1 MTTMPEANA
10 KFAVD
15 CYQSVRKEHP
25 CDNLLLSPVNATSA
39 LGLLALAS
47 GCEQAAEI
55 EKVLHWDELKECIGS
70 LSRRYLGAS
79 RSFGQSA
86 TRLKAQQKVNICP
99 RPEPECPKPRQ
110 RPEPTC
116 PKQRPCPEPCRPRP
130 RPCPEP
136 RERPEP
142 TCPRPRPCPEPA
154 RPEPTCPRPRPC
166 PEPAHPEPTC
176 PRPRP
181 RPEPVCP
188 SEPPCPER
196 CVPDYECET
205 PEGVHTAFSKILA
218 ALNAPSTNY
227 TLSFANKL
235 YGDYAIAFIQ
245 KFIYCALKLYWTDVE
260 GADFHNAPEEVRRI
274 INLWVEVQT
283 HGKIKNLL
291 PKDSFD
297 CLVQLLLVNGLYFK
311 GQWQV
316 KFDKDLTVE
325 APFYPHYAD
334 QRDCYTVQL
343 MNRKGTYNTGTFDIC
358 DTEVQVLEVPYKDD
372 EFSFFVLLPTD
383 CSPEA
388 LEQLEDGLSHEHLLD
403 LSCHL
408 KPAEVDV
415 FIPKFTMEKS
425 YYLSEYLDLHD
436 LSDPEKADFSQAT
449 TTEGVALTQLVHDA
463 FLEIDEEGGEE
474 AEAPRCPR
482 DRRPRREAL
491 EFVANHPFL
500 YFVHHN
506 CTQSIIAL
514 GKFAKPQ

>member
-70 LSRRYLGAS
+70 LSRRYLGAA
-79 RSFGQSA
+79 RSCGRSA
-86 TRLKAQQKVNICP
+86 TRLKAQEKVGICSRP
-99 RPEPECPKPRQ
+99 RTCPEQVCSKPRQ
-110 RPEPTC
+110 RLEPTC
-116 PKQRPCPEPCRPRP
+116 PKQR
-130 RPCPEP
+130 
-136 RERPEP
+136 RPEP
-142 TCPRPRPCPEPA
+142 SCQRPRPCPEPA
-154 RPEPTCPRPRPC
+154 RCEPACPRPRRC
-166 PEPAHPEPTC
+166 PEQTC
-176 PRPRP
+176 QRPRP

-188 SEPPCPER
+188 SEASCPER
-196 CVPDYECET
+196 CVPDYECES

-218 ALNAPSTNY
+218 VLNAPSTNY

-235 YGDYAIAFIQ
+235 YGDHAITFIQ

-260 GADFHNAPEEVRRI
+260 GADFQNAPEEVRRI

-283 HGKIKNLL
+283 HGKVKNLL

-297 CLVQLLLVNGLYFK
+297 CLVQLLLVNALYFK

-316 KFDKDLTVE
+316 KFDKELTVE
-325 APFYPHYAD
+325 APFYPHYTD

-343 MNRKGTYNTGTFDIC
+343 MNRKGTYNTGTIDIC
-358 DTEVQVLEVPYKDD
+358 GIEVQVLEVPYKDD
-372 EFSFFVLLPTD
+372 ELSFFILLPTD

-403 LSCHL
+403 LSCYL
-408 KPAEVDV
+408 KPEEVDV
-415 FIPKFTMEKS
+415 FIPKFKLEKS
-425 YYLSEYLDLHD
+425 YYINEYLDLCD

-463 FLEIDEEGGEE
+463 FIEIDEEGGEE
-474 AEAPRCPR
+474 AEDCRCPR
-482 DRRPRREAL
+482 DRRPCRESL
-491 EFVANHPFL
+491 EFVADHPFL
-500 YFVHHN
+500 YFTLHN

-514 GKFAKPQ
+514 GRFAKP